1 MKALLSKL
9 LSVILTLILVSM
21 MIFLVFQI
29 LPGNPAQIILGSE
42 ADEKQVKQ
50 LETELGI
57 DKPMPERYLNWM
69 KDLLKGDM
77 GKSLKYNVNVKDLF
91 MDRLPVTLFL
101 TSYSLILTVLIGI
114 PLGIWIASKDDK
126 WYSTIIAGITQLGIS
141 IPSFWLAFI
150 LILIFSVKLNIFPTF
165 GYNVMSGNLLDKLYK
180 FFIPAFAISL
190 SNIATIVR
198 YLRTAILDQ
207 IRKNYVRTA
216 RVKGLDINKILYRH
230 VLRNAL
236 IPVITILGI
245 ILTSSIGGS
254 IVIENVFALPGIGS
268 LIVQSVSS
276 RDFPLIQSVVVV
288 IAAMVIF
295 INFIIDICYR
305 IIDPRIRGGE

>member
-1 MKALLSKL
+1 
-9 LSVILTLILVSM
+9 

-165 GYNVMSGNLLDKLYK
+165 GYNVMSGNLLNKLYK

-254 IVIENVFALPGIGS
+254 IIIENVFALPGIGS

>member
-165 GYNVMSGNLLDKLYK
+165 GYNVMSGNLLNKLYK

-254 IVIENVFALPGIGS
+254 IIIENVFALPGIGS

>member
-254 IVIENVFALPGIGS
+254 IIIENVFALPGIGS